1 MEYSTTQ
8 QKDFYR
14 IWYVTVITGIMEDRR
29 DLGYQLKCKHRIVQL
44 SREEYE
50 IVAHELDRH
59 GCCTKLKNIKTH
71 SELIATYDEPQ
82 ESTRFHVVSPA
93 DEAESCIVKIVSV
106 E

>member
-50 IVAHELDRH
+50 IVAHELERH

-82 ESTRFHVVSPA
+82 ESTQFHVVSPA
-93 DEAESCIVKIVSV
+93 DEAESCIVKIESV